1 MKFYKL
7 SCILLLSLFS
17 TTLLAQD
24 CADCGVEAADFCFKD
39 SSYVNK
45 CASFFDDKPYFLY
58 KKKKKPIEVAID
70 SVFLTKNYYMKIASN
85 KKLKLDAV
93 DMLFLQE
100 ALSTWSGVKMTIGY
114 EMNESGLG
122 IKWVKKGSGDL
133 PVKGRN
139 VTVHYTGYLLD
150 GSKFDSSVDRGTPF
164 SFQIGVG
171 KVIKG
176 WDLAIMQMPI
186 GSKAFVLI
194 PPVLGYGSRN
204 LGVIPPESTLIFEVE
219 VIAAD

>member
-1 MKFYKL
+1 MKLLKL
-7 SCILLLSLFS
+7 FCIVFISFFS
-17 TTLLAQD
+17 THLFAQD
-24 CADCGVEAADFCFKD
+24 CSECGVEGADFCFSD
-39 SSYVNK
+39 ASYGGK
-45 CASFFDDKPYFLY
+45 CAAFFDDKPYFLF
-58 KKKKKPIEVAID
+58 KKKKKPIEVPID
-70 SVFLTKNYYMKIASN
+70 SIFLTKEYYMKIASD
-85 KKLKLDAV
+85 KKLKLSAV

-114 EMNESGLG
+114 EMSESGLG
-122 IKWVKKGSGDL
+122 IKWLKKGQGDL

-164 SFQIGVG
+164 TFQIGVG

-176 WDLAIMQMPI
+176 WDLAIMQMPV
-186 GSKAFVLI
+186 GTKAFVLI

-219 VIAAD
+219 VLATE